1 MGMRERMG
9 SPPRLPAKL
18 SSMRPPRIAV
28 LPLGTRITLS
38 NSRERM
44 IGTRFCWFTRASS
57 GFGSFTSPILLVTVG
72 RTLST
77 TMSVSLTWGVTFI
90 TKPTGTSCG
99 VVLMVAGLVTAP
111 LELMVAGVTSTVK
124 YTRLSTTFS
133 TAVWLLIAMMRGLES
148 TRVLPNWSSS
158 LMVLLIDPPEAA
170 LGLVYWIE
178 KKGLA
183 VLASVPVPLMKLCV
197 KL

>member
-1 MGMRERMG
+1 MRDTTGR
-9 SPPRLPAKL
+9 PPRLPRNW
-18 SSMRPPRIAV
+18 SSMSPPRIAV
-28 LPLGTRITLS
+28 LPLGIRSTLS

-44 IGTRFCWFTRASS
+44 TGTKFTWFTFASS
-57 GFGSFTSPILLVTVG
+57 GLGSRTWSILLVTVG

-77 TMSVSLTWGVTFI
+77 TTSVSLTCGVTFI

-111 LELMVAGVTSTVK
+111 LELIVAGVTSTVK

-133 TAVWLLIAMMRGLES
+133 TAVWLLIAMMRGLDS

-158 LMVLLIDPPEAA
+158 LIVLLIEPPLAA
-170 LGLVYWIE
+170 FGLVYWIE
-178 KKGLA
+178 KNGLA
-183 VLASVPVPLMKLCV
+183 ALASVPVPLMKLCV